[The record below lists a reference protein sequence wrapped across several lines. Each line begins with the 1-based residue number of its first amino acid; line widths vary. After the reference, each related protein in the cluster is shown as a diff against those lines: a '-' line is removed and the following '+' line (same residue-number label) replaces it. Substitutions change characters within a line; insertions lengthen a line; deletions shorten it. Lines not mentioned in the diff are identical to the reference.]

1 MRIAVTPEIMTKVW
15 KLHEKEIDGKLIA
28 ETLGISNASASRII
42 NLMTRAKN
50 GEDIDSIDGNNH
62 QKQKKFA
69 KEFFGI
75 EEKKEEPKEEPL
87 EERAEKPTL
96 DDDAFRGY
104 AVRVLCALDRTNEL
118 LERLCDAW
126 GVK

>member
-1 MRIAVTPEIMTKVW
+1 MRIHVTPEIMTKVW

-87 EERAEKPTL
+87 EERAEKPM
-96 DDDAFRGY
+96 
-104 AVRVLCALDRTNEL
+104 CASCHRCEG
-118 LERLCDAW
+118 AS
-126 GVK
+126 K